1 MSVRRFAGLIFLSL
15 LPLTLGFNWDESKFM
30 SIDEIKPGMEGIAR
44 TVFEG
49 TKIEEFKVRI
59 LSVQRNA
66 FPKSDLIRAVGIDDK
81 IKRTGVLSGM
91 SGSPVYVDGRL
102 IGAIAYAYSFSKE
115 PIMGI
120 TPIES
125 MLKIWDYPDG
135 PSSPEETGLLPFF
148 SPEEL
153 LRWVR
158 ERMELA
164 SAEAPSPGELRPIKV
179 PIAISGFSP
188 QAARA
193 LKALLSEGNFTVVEG
208 GGGGRPD
215 LNPPIRPGAVVG
227 TEFIRGDLTAFGY
240 GTVTYREGDRILIFG
255 HPAYGEGRVEMPLSG
270 GYVHCVVPS
279 LYLGFKLAGPTKP
292 FGTMVQ
298 DREFGCAGIIGP
310 VPPYIPVKVKVT
322 TADGRTID
330 YNYEVVRHRYLT
342 PALITSAVWTT
353 IDVAEKETG
362 NYTVRV
368 RAVIVPEKYPAIVK
382 ENVFSGSASPGLA
395 AASVL
400 YPISTLM
407 RNQFEEIGIE
417 RVELE
422 VKVED
427 ERRSASII
435 GARLDKRVYKPGE
448 TMRLTVTIRP
458 YLEEPIQRT
467 VEIRLPDDMPEGNA
481 MAVIGSAAAVRAWE
495 KTRAPQR
502 YTPRNVEQLL
512 RLLQEEE
519 PNDRLIVE
527 IVLPKPGLT
536 VSGEEMP
543 NLPISM
549 LYVMNPSIQ
558 AGEVGLTKGTV
569 LLKKSMETGFVLS
582 GSAVLRFVVSR
593 KAR

>member
-1 MSVRRFAGLIFLSL
+1 MSVRRLAGLIFLSL

-30 SIDEIKPGMEGIAR
+30 SVDEIKPGMKGIAR

-49 TKIEEFKVRI
+49 TKIEEFEVRI

-66 FPKSDLIRAVGIDDK
+66 FPKSDLIRAVGIDDR
-81 IKRTGVLSGM
+81 IKRTGVLWGM

-125 MLKIWDYPDG
+125 MLKVWDYG
-135 PSSPEETGLLPFF
+135 GGSASEGTCLLLF
-148 SPEEL
+148 SPGEL

-164 SAEAPSPGELRPIKV
+164 SAELPSPGELRPIKV
-179 PIAISGFSP
+179 PVAISGFSP

-193 LKALLSEGNFTVVEG
+193 LRAILSEGNFTVVEG

-215 LNPPIRPGAVVG
+215 LSPPIVPGAVVG

-255 HPAYGEGRVEMPLSG
+255 HPAYGEGKVEMPLSG

-292 FGTMVQ
+292 FGTMIQ

-310 VPPYIPVKVKVT
+310 VPPYIPVKVKVR
-322 TADGRTID
+322 TADGRAID
-330 YNYEVVRHRYLT
+330 YSYEVVRHRYLT

-353 IDVAEKETG
+353 IDAAEKETG

-368 RAVIVPEKYPAIVK
+368 KAVIVPEKYPAIVK

-407 RNQFEEIGIE
+407 RNQFEEINIR

-427 ERRSASII
+427 ERRSASIVE
-435 GARLDKRVYKPGE
+435 ARLDKQVYKPGE
-448 TMRLTVTIRP
+448 AMRLTVTIRP
-458 YLEEPIQRT
+458 YLEDPIQRT

-481 MAVIGSAAAVRAWE
+481 MAVVGSAAAVRNWE
-495 KTRAPQR
+495 RTRAPQR
-502 YTPRNVEQLL
+502 YTPCNVQQLL

-519 PNDRLIVE
+519 PNDRLVVE

-549 LYVMNPSIQ
+549 LYVMNPSTQ
-558 AGEVGLTKGTV
+558 AGEVELTKGTV
-569 LLKKSMETGFVLS
+569 LLRRSMETGFVLS
-582 GSAVLRFVVSR
+582 GSAVLRFTVSR